1 MEVHYLLILFLM
13 PVRMPVS
20 GGTCPPWF
28 TEGSSA
34 YPQCVCSGAMESVVT
49 CNQREGASYV
59 KMGHCAYHD
68 ICTNETVA
76 AYCPYVF
83 PLHLVKNGLIH
94 LPQNLT
100 DLNNFMLN
108 AKWGIYS
115 VEDVGMV
122 LDHLCIHLEASVL
135 HTYMSLDKYSLLH
148 YAAVRC
154 NYSHIISHYNIQNQ
168 HGGPSFWTLHYVL

>member
-1 MEVHYLLILFLM
+1 MDVHYPFILFLM
-13 PVRMPVS
+13 PVRMSVS

-59 KMGHCAYHD
+59 KVGHCAYHD

-94 LPQNLT
+94 LPQSLT
-100 DLNNFMLN
+100 DLNNFTCSHVERQVGNLFCGRRRN
-108 AKWGIYS
+108 GTGPSVYS
-115 VEDVGMV
+115 FGSQ
-122 LDHLCIHLEASVL
+122 CA
-135 HTYMSLDKYSLLH
+135 TYMSLDKYPFRS
-148 YAAVRC
+148 
-154 NYSHIISHYNIQNQ
+154 QNVVNL
-168 HGGPSFWTLHYVL
+168 PTRSEL